1 MNIIE
6 IMFICL
12 ISLSIVF
19 LAFSLLNV
27 IIYFITK
34 KKILALNKKK
44 RHKKKYRKQL
54 RQLSKDQAHYFKRA
68 LILFLISIMVMS
80 GYFLIKSYVEKHLF
94 SDDLD
99 TVMSGY
105 FLVDNYEKSV
115 TQAKNSDGK
124 KVDVTKK
131 ITDNS
136 NRMASYMTE
145 TPSDMLSVD
154 GQRLL
159 NKYYKSLSE
168 SGMNTVPMAQQLYG
182 NEELSK
188 ECIQNLTV
196 VKENQKEVF
205 SYFNIDESRIH
216 KK

>member
-6 IMFICL
+6 ILFICL

-19 LAFSLLNV
+19 LAFSLLNT
-27 IIYFITK
+27 IIYFINK
-34 KKILALNKKK
+34 KKILSLNKKK

-54 RQLSKDQAHYFKRA
+54 RQLSKNQARYLKRA
-68 LILFLISIMVMS
+68 LVLFFISVIVMS
-80 GYFLIKSYVEKHLF
+80 GYFLTKNYVEKHLF
-94 SDDLD
+94 SKDLEI
-99 TVMSGY
+99 VMSGY

-115 TQAKNSDGK
+115 AQAKKSEGK
-124 KVDVTKK
+124 KEEVTKK

-168 SGMNTVPMAQQLYG
+168 VGMNTVPIIQQLYG
-182 NEELSK
+182 NEELSN
-188 ECIQNLTV
+188 ECIQNLNI
-196 VKENQKEVF
+196 VKENQKAVF
-205 SYFNIDESRIH
+205 NYFNIDESRIH